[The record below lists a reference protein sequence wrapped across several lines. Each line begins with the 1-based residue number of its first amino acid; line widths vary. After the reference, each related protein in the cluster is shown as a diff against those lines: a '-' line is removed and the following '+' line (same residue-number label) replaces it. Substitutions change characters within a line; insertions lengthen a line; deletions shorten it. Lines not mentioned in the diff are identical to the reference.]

1 MNMFFTTSR
10 SLKFLLALFSF
21 SLLVACIGVPRQS
34 AVPQSLT
41 ARAQIEGMPG
51 IRYFVDSA
59 EGIQNFTIDAQ
70 KLESVHVGSALA
82 DASYL
87 SLSGG
92 GDNGAFG
99 AGLLVGWTQRGDRP
113 SFKLVTGVSTGALMA
128 PFAYLGSEYDSV
140 LTKLYTTTNT
150 ADIYVTRN
158 IFSGVMDDSLV
169 SDHPLKVLLDQYI
182 DSSLLEKIA
191 HEYVVNRRALLIGT
205 TDIDAGQPVVWNMG
219 QIASIGGPQALSLFK
234 QVMLA
239 SASVPV
245 LFPPVMFDVMV
256 NNLAYQEMHV
266 DGGASTQVFLYP
278 YAVSV
283 DSVKMGIPFE
293 KKRRA
298 FIIRNDKLSSS
309 WEDTERWSVAIAL
322 RSVEQ
327 IIEKQGNGDLLKI
340 YDITKKDGVEFNLA
354 YIDQDFEMKS
364 QSMFDTQ
371 YMQAL
376 FNYGQAKARAGY
388 PWAHSLPTLNARNH
402 SLR

>member
-1 MNMFFTTSR
+1 MLFTTLR
-10 SLKFLLALFSF
+10 FLKLFFALSSF
-21 SLLVACIGVPRQS
+21 SLLLACIGVPRQA
-34 AVPQSLT
+34 AVPQNLT
-41 ARAQIEGMPG
+41 AVAQIEGMPG
-51 IRYFVDSA
+51 VRYFIDSA
-59 EGIQNFTIDAQ
+59 EGVQNFTIDAQ
-70 KLESVHVGSALA
+70 KLEAVHVGNPLA

-113 SFKLVTGVSTGALMA
+113 TFKLVTGVSTGALMA
-128 PFAYLGSEYDSV
+128 PFAYLGAEYDPV

-150 ADIYVTRN
+150 GDIYLTRN
-158 IFSGVMDDSLV
+158 IFSGVLDDSLV
-169 SDHPLKVLLDQYI
+169 SDHPLRRLLDQYI
-182 DSSLLEKIA
+182 DASLLEKIA
-191 HEYVVNRRALLIGT
+191 YEYTVNRRALLIGT

-219 QIASIGGPQALSLFK
+219 QIAAIGGPQGLTLFK
-234 QVMLA
+234 RVMLA

-245 LFPPVMFDVMV
+245 LFPPVMFDVIA

-283 DSVKMGIPFE
+283 DSIKMGIPFE

-298 FIIRNDKLSSS
+298 FIIRNDKLTSS

-340 YDITKKDGVEFNLA
+340 YDVTKKDGVEFNLA
-354 YIDQDFEMKS
+354 YIGQDFQMKS
-364 QSMFDTQ
+364 QSMFDTH

-388 PWAHSLPTLNARNH
+388 PWAHSLPTLRTRDPG
-402 SLR
+402 LR